1 MTPMKTI
8 AIAAVSLS
16 IGGAGAAYALSPAPM
31 PAGVTDAAQV
41 AVPVHFDGPRG
52 PGGREGREGRRG
64 RGGPGGWHRGPE
76 GRGGPGGPGG
86 MRHGRGGP
94 GGMGM
99 MMVLRLADTDENG
112 SLSQEEVDAFVAGQV
127 TEANADG
134 TDGVTLE
141 EFQTIWLSMTQPM
154 MVRTFQFF
162 DTDGDA
168 VISQEEIDAR
178 FGDVVAKL
186 DRNDDGKLDRGDHRG
201 GRKHHRGHRGGRGGD
216 RDGGGRDDN

>member
-16 IGGAGAAYALSPAPM
+16 IGGVGAAYALSPTPM
-31 PAGVTDAAQV
+31 SAGVTDASAI

-52 PGGREGREGRRG
+52 PGGREGR
-64 RGGPGGWHRGPE
+64 GGWHRGPE

-86 MRHGRGGP
+86 PRGMGHGP

-99 MMVLRLADTDENG
+99 MMVLRLADTNQDG
-112 SLSQEEVDAFVAGQV
+112 ALSQEEVDAFVAGQV
-127 TEANADG
+127 EGADTDG
-134 TDGVTLE
+134 TAGVTLE
-141 EFQTIWLSMTQPM
+141 EFQTIWLSMTRPM

-178 FGDVVAKL
+178 FGDVVAKF
-186 DRNDDGKLDRGDHRG
+186 DRNDDGKLDRDDHRRG
-201 GRKHHRGHRGGRGGD
+201 GKHHRGPRGDRDRGGD
-216 RDGGGRDDN
+216 RDGDDD